1 MNSYLQK
8 ESEWEDTNEKG
19 VGLCNRSEENICT
32 EEEEGIFIVEKR
44 ERRGVWVHKKTT
56 EERVH

>member
-1 MNSYLQK
+1 
-8 ESEWEDTNEKG
+8 

-44 ERRGVWVHKKTT
+44 ERRGV
-56 EERVH
+56 